1 MGEYYIKTN
10 RIFTRVR
17 SYIWILTPLVA
28 IGGIFEKKL
37 GLLIPPIM
45 LTLIVM
51 SFFRGRYWCGNFCSH
66 GSFYDKYLLKI
77 SRNKKIYDFL
87 NSKIVMVV
95 FFTWFMFN
103 ITRKLIAAVNSFGT
117 SMFLDDLGY
126 VFTSAYLMV
135 LVLGGLIS
143 IINSPRAWCKV
154 CPMGIMQKGSYKLG
168 DALNITTKTD
178 RVLTIDSKSKCH
190 LCGKCARVCP
200 MQLEPYLNFDSDNR
214 FISNECIK
222 CSTCVKN
229 CPASILSFENNHTHL
244 VNIKKR
250 EKSSIIDM
258 REENEG
264 TITKINKYSHNVIG
278 LEIKLNSDIEKIPGG
293 YILLKIQDSPLQY
306 RAYTVAKYIDDNTL
320 EVIIKL
326 EEKGYGTNIIFKE
339 FREGY
344 TTTIKG
350 PIEGEISKIDKV
362 EKALFIA
369 GGIGFTPFIELI
381 NRVLKEDKGEV
392 TMLHAAR
399 YEGDLIYNN
408 YFEEV
413 GAKEN
418 GFKYIPVL
426 SRDKNTLYDKG
437 SVVEKLQDIKDIK
450 DYKIYVC
457 SSNRLAN
464 SIEEKLISLGVDKE
478 NLFIESL

>member
-1 MGEYYIKTN
+1 
-10 RIFTRVR
+10 
-17 SYIWILTPLVA
+17 
-28 IGGIFEKKL
+28 
-37 GLLIPPIM
+37 
-45 LTLIVM
+45 
-51 SFFRGRYWCGNFCSH
+51 
-66 GSFYDKYLLKI
+66 
-77 SRNKKIYDFL
+77 
-87 NSKIVMVV
+87 
-95 FFTWFMFN
+95 
-103 ITRKLIAAVNSFGT
+103 
-117 SMFLDDLGY
+117 
-126 VFTSAYLMV
+126 
-135 LVLGGLIS
+135 
-143 IINSPRAWCKV
+143 
-154 CPMGIMQKGSYKLG
+154 
-168 DALNITTKTD
+168 
-178 RVLTIDSKSKCH
+178 
-190 LCGKCARVCP
+190 
-200 MQLEPYLNFDSDNR
+200 
-214 FISNECIK
+214 
-222 CSTCVKN
+222 
-229 CPASILSFENNHTHL
+229 
-244 VNIKKR
+244 
-250 EKSSIIDM
+250 
-258 REENEG
+258 
-264 TITKINKYSHNVIG
+264 
-278 LEIKLNSDIEKIPGG
+278 
-293 YILLKIQDSPLQY
+293 
-306 RAYTVAKYIDDNTL
+306 L

-326 EEKGYGTNIIFKE
+326 EEKGYGTNIIFKD